1 MAKARSFAVLAA
13 LVRLATASIGPVA
26 DLTISD
32 ADITPDGYTRA
43 AVVMNG
49 QFPGPLIVGNKGD
62 NFQLNVINNLDN
74 TTMLTATTVHWH
86 GLFQQGTNYA
96 DGVAMI
102 TQCPISAA
110 NSFLYDFTA
119 TGQAGTFW
127 YHSHL
132 STQYCDGL
140 RGPMVVYD
148 PEDPHAGLYDVDDET
163 TVITLA
169 DWTHTAARLGNRFP

>member
-1 MAKARSFAVLAA
+1 
-13 LVRLATASIGPVA
+13 
-26 DLTISD
+26 
-32 ADITPDGYTRA
+32 
-43 AVVMNG
+43 
-49 QFPGPLIVGNKGD
+49 
-62 NFQLNVINNLDN
+62 
-74 TTMLTATTVHWH
+74 
-86 GLFQQGTNYA
+86 
-96 DGVAMI
+96 MI
-102 TQCPISAA
+102 TQCPISAE